1 VAMKESEQHVGVT
14 VQSVLP
20 PDLAEALK
28 AQAELERRSISS
40 TSRIALEDQ
49 LRRRDR

>member
-1 VAMKESEQHVGVT
+1 MATEAKLNEAVT

-20 PDLAEALK
+20 PDLAEQLK
-28 AQAELERRSISS
+28 AQAELERRSISA
-40 TSRIALEDQ
+40 TIRIALEDQ